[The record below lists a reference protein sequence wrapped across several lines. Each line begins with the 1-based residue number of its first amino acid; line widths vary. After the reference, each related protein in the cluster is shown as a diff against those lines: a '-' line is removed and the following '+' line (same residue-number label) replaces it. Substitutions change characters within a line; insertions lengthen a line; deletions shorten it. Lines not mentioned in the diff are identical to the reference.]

1 MSSVSVHDARKEKV
15 VMQQPRGL
23 SVFQRFL
30 CAVLFLTASLTA
42 AASSSQSSEQDAGS
56 VVRVGVVLYTTPAPN
71 DPIVAATIRTIE
83 QCLASDY
90 KVEVVKMAREDL
102 EKAVV
107 EGRVDVFL
115 SSAGFY
121 RRLVPYGAKDL
132 ATAMSPRY
140 PNPNHGEG
148 AAIVVSNHSFGRQT
162 IDSLRRSKVAV
173 PSKNAFS
180 GFHIPMAEIAR
191 RGYDYR
197 TFFSSIYEVGDGDKA
212 IHVFDALLEGKAEV
226 AFAKQCVLEEYPN
239 ERHRT
244 GCAWR
249 LVQSARQ
256 LIFTIYTD
264 RK

>member
-1 MSSVSVHDARKEKV
+1 MIRKLSIRNYALIDTLDIDFFPGFSVITGETGAGKSIILGA
-15 VMQQPRGL
+15 L
-23 SVFQRFL
+23 SLILGQR
-30 CAVLFLTASLTA
+30 ADTKT
-42 AASSSQSSEQDAGS
+42 
-56 VVRVGVVLYTTPAPN
+56 
-71 DPIVAATIRTIE
+71 
-83 QCLASDY
+83 
-90 KVEVVKMAREDL
+90 VKSGK

-180 GFHIPMAEIAR
+180 GLVYVPDPLRPIRYPS
-191 RGYDYR
+191 R
-197 TFFSSIYEVGDGDKA
+197 TSF
-212 IHVFDALLEGKAEV
+212 
-226 AFAKQCVLEEYPN
+226 
-239 ERHRT
+239 
-244 GCAWR
+244 
-249 LVQSARQ
+249 
-256 LIFTIYTD
+256 
-264 RK
+264 